1 MWRLEGEEVWLLWRL
16 EKWEKKDYRTKRNES
31 VGHEVN
37 KRKTK
42 KNKAEEEEEEEE
54 EEEK

>member
-1 MWRLEGEEVWLLWRL
+1 MWQLEGEEVWLLWRL
-16 EKWEKKDYRTKRNES
+16 KKWEKKDCRTKRTES